1 MASDSPSACSSTPAG
16 CIGSPTRTSAA
27 SSHWPSRRRSCWARW
42 SPSACA
48 SSSPACAA
56 MSTSRARP
64 PELVQQLLTERR
76 ELLVANERLR
86 MELDELRARESGPD
100 PRLRRLDEENARLRR
115 ELAAARAQLDVFE
128 GGVQKAVAQLEAA
141 LEGGRGDH

>member
-1 MASDSPSACSSTPAG
+1 
-16 CIGSPTRTSAA
+16 
-27 SSHWPSRRRSCWARW
+27 
-42 SPSACA
+42 
-48 SSSPACAA
+48 

-100 PRLRRLDEENARLRR
+100 PRLRRLDDENARLRR
-115 ELAAARAQLDVFE
+115 ELAAARAQLEVFE
-128 GGVQKAVAQLEAA
+128 GGVQKAVAQLEAE
-141 LEGGRGDH
+141 LEV